1 MLAHRES
8 DVLGRFTREQIAV
21 YDDQGERHVVM
32 VTRTPV
38 PGSPHLRGPP
48 HYTWNDGQT
57 LHLVDAKAGILE
69 CALTGQRLKI
79 ADWHG

>member
-1 MLAHRES
+1 MT
-8 DVLGRFTREQIAV
+8 GRFTRDQIAA

-32 VTRTPV
+32 VTRSPV
-38 PGSPHLRGPP
+38 PGSSHLRGPP
-48 HYTWNDGQT
+48 HYTWHDGQT
-57 LHLVDAKAGILE
+57 LHLVDAKAGVLE